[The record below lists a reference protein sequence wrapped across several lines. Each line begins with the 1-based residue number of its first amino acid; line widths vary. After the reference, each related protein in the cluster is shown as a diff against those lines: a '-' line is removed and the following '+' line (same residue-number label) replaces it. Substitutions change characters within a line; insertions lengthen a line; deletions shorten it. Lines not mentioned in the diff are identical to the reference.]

1 MDNLWRCLK
10 SRLLKFKSKFT
21 WKIKGRKYHMA
32 PGNPTVLSVPYRE
45 GMGLLFCVTFGVHV
59 GTMGD
64 RCPTTEAGLVL
75 SLL

>member
-1 MDNLWRCLK
+1 
-10 SRLLKFKSKFT
+10 
-21 WKIKGRKYHMA
+21 MA